1 MKEVILY
8 TDGACSGNPGAGGWG
23 AILMYGD
30 ARLEMSG
37 GAAYTTNNKMELT
50 GVIEGLKRLK
60 EPCIVHVYSDSAYVV
75 NAFLQNW
82 IAGWER
88 REWKNVKNPELWHEL
103 IALTKMHKV
112 TFHKVKGHSDNEYN
126 NRCDDLARGEI
137 VKSQDKRDKTSS
149 DGIK

>member
-88 REWKNVKNPELWHEL
+88 REWKIVKNPELWHEL

>member
-60 EPCIVHVYSDSAYVV
+60 EPCVVHVYSDSAYVV